1 MSEKEDS
8 REATMLQGYKL
19 FDADAHTMMSPRM
32 WETLLNDYH
41 VRRPRPTRVY
51 DESDMGRWTN
61 GWLVEGQVIPHALGP
76 GSQPGNEP
84 ARVLEEFGA
93 KSNSET
99 FPLSSFDLSDPA
111 ARLQS
116 MDFMGIDHQMLFPT
130 TLYARMTRDPGFEAA
145 LMRSYN
151 RYVGQQ
157 CQISP
162 TRLKWA
168 GLLPLRDARQGL
180 EAIEEMTKLDAT
192 AAVVYGTA
200 GDRLLCDESF
210 TAVWDELHRSGLPLC
225 VHMGMSYPPF
235 LEVCNGLLAA
245 HGIGMSLPGM
255 MAFVAIVGYGM
266 LDRYP
271 NLKVGFLEFGAE
283 WILYMV
289 PRLDHYLPID
299 RSQMPIKNE
308 LSQKTI
314 EEQAKSGRIF
324 IAGEADDRML
334 LHEMDLL
341 GENQILYSS
350 DLPHGEGRHD
360 AAKQILARE
369 DITDSQKRKILYDNA
384 VKFFG
389 EP

>member
-1 MSEKEDS
+1 
-8 REATMLQGYKL
+8 LI
-19 FDADAHTMMSPRM
+19 
-32 WETLLNDYH
+32 
-41 VRRPRPTRVY
+41 
-51 DESDMGRWTN
+51 
-61 GWLVEGQVIPHALGP
+61 EGQIIPHAIGP

-93 KSNSET
+93 KSNSEA

-116 MDFMGIDHQMLFPT
+116 MDAMGIDHQMLYPT

-157 CQISP
+157 CQSSP
-162 TRLKWA
+162 KRLKWA

-180 EAIEEMTKLDAT
+180 EAIAEMTKIGAT

-210 TAVWDELHRSGLPLC
+210 TPVWDELHRSGLPLC

-235 LEVCNGLLAA
+235 LEVCDGLLAA

-255 MAFVAIVGYGM
+255 MGFVAIVGYGM

-308 LSQKTI
+308 LSQRTI

-334 LHEMDLL
+334 LEEIDLL
-341 GENQILYSS
+341 GEDQILYSS

-360 AAKQILARE
+360 AAKEILARE
-369 DITDSQKRKILYDNA
+369 DISDTQKRKILYSNA

>member
-1 MSEKEDS
+1 
-8 REATMLQGYKL
+8 MLQGYKL

-32 WETLLNDYH
+32 WETLPNEYRA
-41 VRRPRPTRVY
+41 RRPRPTRVH
-51 DESDMGRWTN
+51 DASDLGRWTN
-61 GWLVEGQVIPHALGP
+61 GWLIEGQVIPHALGP

-93 KSNSET
+93 SSNSEA
-99 FPLSSFDLSDPA
+99 FPLSSLDLSDPA
-111 ARLQS
+111 ARLRT
-116 MDFMGIDHQMLFPT
+116 MDFMGVDHQMLYPT
-130 TLYARMTRDPGFEAA
+130 TLYARMSRDPGFEAA

-151 RYVGQQ
+151 RYVGRQ
-157 CQISP
+157 CRSFP
-162 TRLKWA
+162 KRLKWA

-180 EAIEEMTKLDAT
+180 EAIEEMAT
-192 AAVVYGTA
+192 LGATTAVVYGTA
-200 GDRLLCDESF
+200 GERLLCDPSF
-210 TAVWDELHRSGLPLC
+210 APVWDELHRSGLPLC

-245 HGIGMSLPGM
+245 HGIGMSLPAM
-255 MAFVAIVGYGM
+255 MAFVAIVGCGM

-299 RSQMPIKNE
+299 RSQMPIKND

-334 LHEMDLL
+334 RAEIDLL
-341 GENQILYSS
+341 GEDQILYSS

-360 AAKQILARE
+360 AAKEILARQ
-369 DITDSQKRKILYDNA
+369 DISDFQKRKILYGNA

>member
-1 MSEKEDS
+1 
-8 REATMLQGYKL
+8 MLQGYKL

-32 WETLLNDYH
+32 WETLPNEYRA
-41 VRRPRPTRVY
+41 RRPRPTRVH
-51 DESDMGRWTN
+51 DASDLGRWTN
-61 GWLVEGQVIPHALGP
+61 GWLIEGQIIPHALGP

-93 KSNSET
+93 SSNSEA

-111 ARLQS
+111 ARLRS
-116 MDFMGIDHQMLFPT
+116 MDFMGVDHQMLYPT
-130 TLYARMTRDPGFEAA
+130 TLYARMSRDPGFEAA

-151 RYVGQQ
+151 RYVGRQ
-157 CQISP
+157 CRSFP
-162 TRLKWA
+162 KRLKWA
-168 GLLPLRDARQGL
+168 GLLPLRDVRQGL
-180 EAIEEMTKLDAT
+180 EAIEEMATLGAT

-200 GDRLLCDESF
+200 GEHLLCDPSF
-210 TAVWDELHRSGLPLC
+210 VPVWDELHRSGLPLC

-245 HGIGMSLPGM
+245 HGIGMSLPAM
-255 MAFVAIVGYGM
+255 MAFVAIVGCGM

-299 RSQMPIKNE
+299 RSQMPIKND

-334 LHEMDLL
+334 RAEIDLL
-341 GENQILYSS
+341 GEDQILYSS

-360 AAKQILARE
+360 AAKEILARQ
-369 DITDSQKRKILYDNA
+369 DISDFQKRKILYGNA

>member
-1 MSEKEDS
+1 
-8 REATMLQGYKL
+8 MLQGYKL

-32 WETLLNDYH
+32 WETLPSEYRA
-41 VRRPRPTRVY
+41 RRPRPTRVQ
-51 DESDMGRWTN
+51 DASDLGRWTN
-61 GWLVEGQVIPHALGP
+61 GWLVEGQIIPHALGP

-93 KSNSET
+93 SSNSEA

-111 ARLQS
+111 ARLRT
-116 MDFMGIDHQMLFPT
+116 MDFMSVDHQMLYPT

-151 RYVGQQ
+151 RYVGRQ
-157 CQISP
+157 CRSFP
-162 TRLKWA
+162 KRLKWA
-168 GLLPLRDARQGL
+168 GLLPLRDVRQGL
-180 EAIEEMTKLDAT
+180 EAIEEMAKLGAT

-200 GDRLLCDESF
+200 GERLLCDPSF
-210 TAVWDELHRSGLPLC
+210 APVWDELHRSGLPLC

-245 HGIGMSLPGM
+245 HGIGMTLPAM
-255 MAFVAIVGYGM
+255 MAFVAIVGCGM

-271 NLKVGFLEFGAE
+271 NLRVGFLEFGAE

-299 RSQMPIKNE
+299 RSQMPIKND

-334 LHEMDLL
+334 RAEIDLL
-341 GENQILYSS
+341 GEDQILYSS

-360 AAKQILARE
+360 AAKEILARQ
-369 DITDSQKRKILYDNA
+369 DISDFQKRKILYGNA

>member
-1 MSEKEDS
+1 
-8 REATMLQGYKL
+8 MLQGYKL

-32 WETLLNDYH
+32 WETLPSEYRA
-41 VRRPRPTRVY
+41 RRPRPTRVH
-51 DESDMGRWTN
+51 DASDLGRWTN
-61 GWLVEGQVIPHALGP
+61 GWVVEGQIIPHALGP

-93 KSNSET
+93 SSNSEA
-99 FPLSSFDLSDPA
+99 FPLSSFDLSDPE
-111 ARLQS
+111 ARLRT
-116 MDFMGIDHQMLFPT
+116 MDFMGVDHQMLYPT

-151 RYVGQQ
+151 RYVGRQ
-157 CQISP
+157 CRSFP
-162 TRLKWA
+162 KRLKWA
-168 GLLPLRDARQGL
+168 GLLPLRDVRQGF
-180 EAIEEMTKLDAT
+180 EAIEEMAKLGAT

-200 GDRLLCDESF
+200 GERLLCDASF
-210 TAVWDELHRSGLPLC
+210 APVWDELHRSGLPLC

-245 HGIGMSLPGM
+245 HGIGMSLPAM
-255 MAFVAIVGYGM
+255 MAFVAIVGCGM

-299 RSQMPIKNE
+299 RSQMPIQNE

-334 LHEMDLL
+334 REEIDLL
-341 GENQILYSS
+341 GEDQILYSS

-360 AAKQILARE
+360 AAKEILARQ
-369 DITDSQKRKILYDNA
+369 DISDFQKRKILYGNA
-384 VKFFG
+384 VRFFG

>member
-1 MSEKEDS
+1 
-8 REATMLQGYKL
+8 MLQGYKL

-32 WETLLNDYH
+32 WETLPDEYRA
-41 VRRPRPTRVY
+41 RRPRPTRVH
-51 DESDMGRWTN
+51 DASDLGRWTN

-93 KSNSET
+93 KSDNEA

-111 ARLQS
+111 ARLRT
-116 MDFMGIDHQMLFPT
+116 MDFMGVDHQMLYPT
-130 TLYARMTRDPGFEAA
+130 TLYARMSRDPGFEAA

-151 RYVGQQ
+151 RYVGRQ
-157 CQISP
+157 CQSFP
-162 TRLKWA
+162 KRLKWA

-180 EAIEEMTKLDAT
+180 EAIEEMAKLGAS

-200 GDRLLCDESF
+200 GDRLLCDPSF
-210 TAVWDELHRSGLPLC
+210 APVWDELHRSRLPLC

-235 LEVCNGLLAA
+235 LEVCDGLLAA
-245 HGIGMSLPGM
+245 HGIGMTLPAM
-255 MAFVAIVGYGM
+255 MAFVAIVGCGM

-271 NLKVGFLEFGAE
+271 NLKVGFFEFGAE

-299 RSQMPIKNE
+299 RSQMPIKND
-308 LSQKTI
+308 LSQKAI
-314 EEQAKSGRIF
+314 EEQARSGRIF

-334 LHEMDLL
+334 REEIDLL
-341 GENQILYSS
+341 GEDQILYSS

-360 AAKQILARE
+360 AAKEILARQ
-369 DITDSQKRKILYDNA
+369 DISDFQKRKILYGNA

>member
-1 MSEKEDS
+1 
-8 REATMLQGYKL
+8 MLQGYKL

-32 WETLLNDYH
+32 WETLPDEYRA
-41 VRRPRPTRVY
+41 RRPRPSRVH
-51 DESDMGRWTN
+51 DASDLGRWTN

-93 KSNSET
+93 KSGHEA
-99 FPLSSFDLSDPA
+99 FPLSSLDLSDPA
-111 ARLQS
+111 ARLRT
-116 MDFMGIDHQMLFPT
+116 MDFMGVDHQMLYPT
-130 TLYARMTRDPGFEAA
+130 TLYARMSRDPGFEAA

-151 RYVGQQ
+151 RYVGRQ
-157 CQISP
+157 CQSFP
-162 TRLKWA
+162 KRLKWA

-180 EAIEEMTKLDAT
+180 EAIEEMAKLGAT

-200 GDRLLCDESF
+200 GELLLCHPSF
-210 TAVWDELHRSGLPLC
+210 APVWDELHRSGLPLC

-245 HGIGMSLPGM
+245 HGIGMTLPAM
-255 MAFVAIVGYGM
+255 MAFVAIVGCGM

-271 NLKVGFLEFGAE
+271 DLKVGFFEFGAE

-299 RSQMPIKNE
+299 RSQMPIKSD
-308 LSQKTI
+308 LSQKAI
-314 EEQAKSGRIF
+314 EEHARSGRIF
-324 IAGEADDRML
+324 LAGEADDRML
-334 LHEMDLL
+334 REEIDLL
-341 GENQILYSS
+341 GEDQILYSS

-360 AAKQILARE
+360 AAKEILARQ
-369 DITDSQKRKILYDNA
+369 DISDFQKRKILYDNA

>member
-1 MSEKEDS
+1 
-8 REATMLQGYKL
+8 MLQGYKL

-32 WETLLNDYH
+32 WETLPSEYQ
-41 VRRPRPTRVY
+41 VRRPRPARVH
-51 DESDMGRWTN
+51 DESDLGRWTN
-61 GWLVEGQVIPHALGP
+61 GWLVEGQIIPHALGP

-84 ARVLEEFGA
+84 ARVLDEFGA
-93 KSNSET
+93 KSNSEA

-111 ARLQS
+111 ARLRS
-116 MDFMGIDHQMLFPT
+116 MDFMGVDHQMLFPT
-130 TLYARMTRDPGFEAA
+130 TLYARMTTDPGFEAA

-157 CQISP
+157 CQSSP
-162 TRLKWA
+162 KRLKWA

-180 EAIEEMTKLDAT
+180 EAIQEMTKLGAT

-200 GDRLLCDESF
+200 GNRLLCDESF
-210 TAVWDELHRSGLPLC
+210 RTVWDELHRSGLPLC

-235 LEVCNGLLAA
+235 LEICDGLLAA

-255 MAFVAIVGYGM
+255 MGFVAIAGHGM

-283 WILYMV
+283 WMLYMV
-289 PRLDHYLPID
+289 ARLDHYLPID
-299 RSQMPIKNE
+299 RSQMPIKND

-324 IAGEADDRML
+324 IAGEADDRL
-334 LHEMDLL
+334 LLEEIDLL
-341 GENQILYSS
+341 GEEQILYSS

-360 AAKQILARE
+360 AAKEILARQ
-369 DITDSQKRKILYDNA
+369 DITDSQKRKILHSNA

>member
-1 MSEKEDS
+1 
-8 REATMLQGYKL
+8 MLQGYKL

-32 WETLLNDYH
+32 WETLPGEYQT
-41 VRRPRPTRVY
+41 RRPRPTRVH
-51 DESDMGRWTN
+51 DASDMGRWTN
-61 GWLVEGQVIPHALGP
+61 GWLVEGQIIPHALGP

-93 KSNSET
+93 KPNSEA

-111 ARLQS
+111 ARLRS
-116 MDFMGIDHQMLFPT
+116 MDFMGVDHQMLFPT

-151 RYVGQQ
+151 RYVGRQ
-157 CQISP
+157 CQSSP
-162 TRLKWA
+162 KRLKWA
-168 GLLPLRDARQGL
+168 GLLPLRDARQGF
-180 EAIEEMTKLDAT
+180 EAIEEMTRLGAT

-200 GDRLLCDESF
+200 GDRLLCDRSF
-210 TAVWDELHRSGLPLC
+210 APVWDELHRSGLPLC

-235 LEVCNGLLAA
+235 LEVCDGLLAA
-245 HGIGMSLPGM
+245 HGIGMSLPAM
-255 MAFVAIVGYGM
+255 MAFVAIVGCGM

-308 LSQKTI
+308 LSEKTI

-334 LHEMDLL
+334 PQEIDLL
-341 GENQILYSS
+341 GEDQILYSS
-350 DLPHGEGRHD
+350 DLPHGEGRHN
-360 AAKQILARE
+360 AAKEILARE
-369 DITDSQKRKILYDNA
+369 EITDSQKRKILYGNA